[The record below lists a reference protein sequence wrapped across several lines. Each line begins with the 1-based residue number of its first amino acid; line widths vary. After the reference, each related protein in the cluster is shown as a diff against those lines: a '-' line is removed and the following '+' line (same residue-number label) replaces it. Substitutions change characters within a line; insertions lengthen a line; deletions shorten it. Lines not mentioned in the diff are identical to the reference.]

1 MQDDQSGNDYGPG
14 GDHQPPENVG
24 PQVSTPGG
32 GTTPW
37 KSADVNNTAAFG
49 DTAPG
54 DTVSFGKQDEPFA
67 GQQAEPGSPTLPAA
81 RYGQGGYEA
90 AAGRYG
96 QPPGGYVAPGG
107 QGQQASYSQ
116 DPGYGQGGGY
126 GQQPGQGQGGGY
138 GQQPGH
144 GQGGGYGQQPGHG
157 QDGGYGQQPGYSQQP
172 GHGQQAGYGQQ
183 PGYGQQAGYGQQPGY
198 GQQGGY
204 GQPGGGYGQPGNYGQ
219 PGSYGQ
225 PGDFNS
231 AGGYG
236 PPPGGYGSGGY
247 GSPSGG
253 YGGWGSPPGGYSEPP
268 RHRRRGWAVIAV
280 VAILAA
286 AAGAGTV
293 AALNGNSSNGSTGVS
308 SNEVPAP
315 QSNGGGSSNLND
327 SAVAAKVEPGVVD
340 ITSTLNYQSETAEG
354 TGMVLNSNGLV
365 LTNNHVINGANTVKA
380 TLVGSG
386 KSYTARVVGY
396 DATEDVALLQ
406 LEGASGLKTVS
417 VGNSSQ
423 VSLGTPVL
431 AIGNAG
437 GQGGA
442 PTVAPGIINA
452 TNRTITAGD
461 EGSNTTETL
470 HGMLQTSAQIQPGDS
485 GGPLA
490 NAAGKVIGVDTAASS
505 SSSQSSSS
513 SVMGYAIPINRAL
526 SIASDIAAGHGSST
540 IQIGLPGFLG
550 VLVPQSSSSNPQQQ
564 AQQQQGQQGGLGGGG
579 NQSCVTTNTSNSVP
593 ATIAPASSGALIDN
607 VLCGSAA
614 ASAGLGAGDVI
625 TAVDGQAVTSPG
637 SLTTIMAKYHGGDK
651 VSLSYVS
658 TSGSKQNVS
667 LTLGTSPAK

>member
-1 MQDDQSGNDYGPG
+1 MQDDQSGSDYGPG

-24 PQVSTPGG
+24 PQVSAPGG

-37 KSADVNNTAAFG
+37 KSADDNNTTAFG
-49 DTAPG
+49 DSAKG
-54 DTVSFGKQDEPFA
+54 DTVSFGKQDEPSA
-67 GQQAEPGSPTLPAA
+67 GQQAEPGSGTLPAA

-90 AAGRYG
+90 AGRYG
-96 QPPGGYVAPGG
+96 QPPGGYAAPGG
-107 QGQQASYSQ
+107 QGQQASYGQ
-116 DPGYGQGGGY
+116 DPGYRQGGGY
-126 GQQPGQGQGGGY
+126 GQQPSY
-138 GQQPGH
+138 
-144 GQGGGYGQQPGHG
+144 G
-157 QDGGYGQQPGYSQQP
+157 QDGGYGQPGN
-172 GHGQQAGYGQQ
+172 
-183 PGYGQQAGYGQQPGY
+183 YGQQAGYGQ
-198 GQQGGY
+198 GGY
-204 GQPGGGYGQPGNYGQ
+204 GPPGGGYGPPGGYGQ

-225 PGDFNS
+225 PGDYNS

-268 RHRRRGWAVIAV
+268 RRRRRGWAVIAV

-286 AAGAGTV
+286 AARAGTV

-315 QSNGGGSSNLND
+315 QSNGNGSGNLND

-340 ITSTLNYQSETAEG
+340 ITSALNYQSETAEG

-380 TLVGSG
+380 TLVNSG

-396 DATEDVALLQ
+396 DATADVALLQ

-417 VGNSSQ
+417 VGNSSH

-452 TNRTITAGD
+452 TDRTITAGD
-461 EGSNTTETL
+461 QGSNTTETL

-490 NAAGKVIGVDTAASS
+490 NAAGKVIGVDTAASGS
-505 SSSQSSSS
+505 GSQSSSS
-513 SVMGYAIPINRAL
+513 SVMGYAIPINTAL

-550 VLVPQSSSSNPQQQ
+550 VLVPQSSSSNPQRE
-564 AQQQQGQQGGLGGGG
+564 AQQQAGQVGGFGGGG
-579 NQSCVTTNTSNSVP
+579 GTRSCVTTNTSNSVP
-593 ATIAPASSGALIDN
+593 TTIAPASSGALIDN

-625 TAVDGQAVTSPG
+625 TAVNGQAVTSPG

-651 VSLSYVS
+651 VNVSYVS

>member
-1 MQDDQSGNDYGPG
+1 
-14 GDHQPPENVG
+14 
-24 PQVSTPGG
+24 
-32 GTTPW
+32 
-37 KSADVNNTAAFG
+37 
-49 DTAPG
+49 
-54 DTVSFGKQDEPFA
+54 
-67 GQQAEPGSPTLPAA
+67 
-81 RYGQGGYEA
+81 
-90 AAGRYG
+90 
-96 QPPGGYVAPGG
+96 
-107 QGQQASYSQ
+107 
-116 DPGYGQGGGY
+116 
-126 GQQPGQGQGGGY
+126 
-138 GQQPGH
+138 
-144 GQGGGYGQQPGHG
+144 
-157 QDGGYGQQPGYSQQP
+157 
-172 GHGQQAGYGQQ
+172 
-183 PGYGQQAGYGQQPGY
+183 
-198 GQQGGY
+198 
-204 GQPGGGYGQPGNYGQ
+204 
-219 PGSYGQ
+219 
-225 PGDFNS
+225 
-231 AGGYG
+231 
-236 PPPGGYGSGGY
+236 
-247 GSPSGG
+247 
-253 YGGWGSPPGGYSEPP
+253 
-268 RHRRRGWAVIAV
+268 
-280 VAILAA
+280 
-286 AAGAGTV
+286 
-293 AALNGNSSNGSTGVS
+293 
-308 SNEVPAP
+308 
-315 QSNGGGSSNLND
+315 
-327 SAVAAKVEPGVVD
+327 
-340 ITSTLNYQSETAEG
+340 
-354 TGMVLNSNGLV
+354 V
-365 LTNNHVINGANTVKA
+365 LTNNHVIYGANTVKA

-396 DATEDVALLQ
+396 DETEDVALLQ

-452 TNRTITAGD
+452 TDRRITAGD
-461 EGSNTTETL
+461 EGSNQTETL
-470 HGMLQTSAQIQPGDS
+470 DGMLQTSAQIQPGDS

-490 NAAGKVIGVDTAASS
+490 NAAGKVIGMDTAASS

-513 SVMGYAIPINRAL
+513 SVLGYAIPINRAL

-564 AQQQQGQQGGLGGGG
+564 AQQQQGQEGGLGGGG
-579 NQSCVTTNTSNSVP
+579 TQSCVTTNTSSSVP

-625 TAVDGQAVTSPG
+625 TAVNGQAVTSPG